1 MMHFDYKQRVDY
13 PYFPG
18 MTVAFM
24 TPDLNSNKLGTVKRS
39 SYNYLELTTGEI
51 VNKSLVYAM
60 LSKEK
65 PETEVK
71 NAG

>member
-1 MMHFDYKQRVDY
+1 
-13 PYFPG
+13 
-18 MTVAFM
+18 M